1 MSFGVFQCGGVVHC
15 MEKSDCK
22 EFTVLATV
30 FTACQSLTMSVKALL
45 GLCVCVCFKNTPL
58 SVNVFKVLLTDGR
71 KLTYCQKKIMVTRM
85 PLVTVREFRLP
96 TINWHTDMCCF
107 PSHLHLKLECLIQLV
122 RAGASLNV
130 STTRY
135 AQTPAHIAAFGGH
148 PQCLVWLIQAGANIN
163 KPVRR
168 PD

>member
-1 MSFGVFQCGGVVHC
+1 
-15 MEKSDCK
+15 
-22 EFTVLATV
+22 
-30 FTACQSLTMSVKALL
+30 MSVNAFIG
-45 GLCVCVCFKNTPL
+45 GLCVCFKNTPL
-58 SVNVFKVLLTDGR
+58 SINAFKVLLSDWR
-71 KLTYCQKKIMVTRM
+71 KLTYCQKKIMLAKM
-85 PLVTVREFRLP
+85 PLVTVREFRLCP
-96 TINWHTDMCCF
+96 INCYTDMYCF
-107 PSHLHLKLECLIQLV
+107 SSHLCLKLECLMQLV